1 MLESDQILNIII
13 SSVVARCKKV
23 LGPNIDKKSK
33 FTYSRFVIKYFKFV
47 LAGCIFVL
55 FSTLLACN
63 SAPGTTTLETSLP
76 AGPQSNV
83 LVSGDISVSAK
94 TNNEYAFNVT
104 SSMKDISVV
113 GTFKTFGGAPN
124 HIEVYIMDDATY
136 KLWIKGHTA
145 LILYDS
151 GSLSSGAVNQA
162 ITIPGKYYLI
172 FTNYASATISPAQQV
187 TVSFDL
193 KWTY

>member
-1 MLESDQILNIII
+1 VINKGT
-13 SSVVARCKKV
+13 AREKK
-23 LGPNIDKKSK
+23 LSRPNIDKKSK

-47 LAGCIFVL
+47 LAGCTFVL
-55 FSTLLACN
+55 FSTILACN
-63 SAPGTTTLETSLP
+63 SAPSATTLETSLP
-76 AGPQSNV
+76 TGLQSTA

-104 SSMKDISVV
+104 AAMKDVSVV

-145 LILYDS
+145 LILFDS

-162 ITIPGKYYLI
+162 ITVPGKYYLI